1 MNNNIFLT
9 LQVFFRMQLH
19 HPQVSGK
26 LASELQ
32 LVSEMGLWWH
42 LGAYTHQ
49 LLGKQKELI

>member
-1 MNNNIFLT
+1 
-9 LQVFFRMQLH
+9 MQLH